1 MFYRNIRNIDI
12 LSNEDLEFVKTR
24 TKEEALPS
32 YRNYKNNV
40 PQYLSKEELQNLR
53 KNIVIEKSDKG
64 NSVAIVEKTDY

>member
-1 MFYRNIRNIDI
+1 M
-12 LSNEDLEFVKTR
+12 SNEDQEFVKTR

-32 YRNYKNNV
+32 YWNYKNNV

>member
-24 TKEEALPS
+24 TKEESLRS

>member
-12 LSNEDLEFVKTR
+12 LSNEDLEFVKTT

-32 YRNYKNNV
+32 YRHYKNNV